1 MALVLHLAW
10 ISMTVLR
17 FAGIIIV
24 FAGVALFGVF
34 FIGANARA
42 TDSRIPASSW
52 NSAGS
57 KRGIRII
64 ALGAIMLLCAFI
76 ISLFMPNGL

>member
-1 MALVLHLAW
+1 
-10 ISMTVLR
+10 MTVLR

-52 NSAGS
+52 KSAETDV
-57 KRGIRII
+57 RII
-64 ALGAIMLLCAFI
+64 ALGTR
-76 ISLFMPNGL
+76 

>member
-1 MALVLHLAW
+1 
-10 ISMTVLR
+10 MTVLR

-52 NSAGS
+52 KSAETDDTYHRARCDNAAG
-57 KRGIRII
+57 G
-64 ALGAIMLLCAFI
+64 FV
-76 ISLFMPNGL
+76 ISLLTPNGL

>member
-1 MALVLHLAW
+1 MAQVLHLAW
-10 ISMTVLR
+10 ILMMVLR

-52 NSAGS
+52 KSAGS

-64 ALGAIMLLCAFI
+64 ALGAIMLLCGFV